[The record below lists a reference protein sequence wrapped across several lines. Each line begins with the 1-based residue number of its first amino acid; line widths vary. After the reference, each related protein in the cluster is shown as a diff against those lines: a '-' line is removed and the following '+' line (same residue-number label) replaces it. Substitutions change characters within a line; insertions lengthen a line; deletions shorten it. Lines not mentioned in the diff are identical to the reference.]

1 MEEEDSSHEV
11 AIRST
16 EPFAGNFTLLAVN
29 VSAIERFQIVES
41 FNFFFLI
48 VPLVLSF
55 L

>member
-41 FNFFFLI
+41 LKFLFLNLW
-48 VPLVLSF
+48 LVTSVF
-55 L
+55 